1 MSATVVGTV
10 LSRSEWESRAEAHRA
25 RVAPQVTGVIERR
38 ARGEKHP
45 VEDFLFHYYNLRPR
59 RLEQWHPG
67 VGVVLEDAES
77 RASLPFQRRVARGMT
92 LDVEAFLAKR
102 GATVRE
108 AGRLLAASSAATPR
122 FGCFGMHEWAMV
134 YRLSPGETRHPYLK
148 LRFPPEEVAAIVEEV
163 GCRCSHFDAFR
174 FFTPPARPL
183 NLLTPTRE
191 RQAELDQPGCL
202 HVNMDLYKW
211 AGKLLPAVDSE
222 LLFDTFLSRARSA
235 RSTWPPPPTTCADG
249 GLNPSESRPLRGG
262 HSTQPFSAGSPPR
275 RHRCGRGC
283 SRSSSGSS
291 EARSRRHAT
300 WRDVQSVVRV

>member
-25 RVAPQVTGVIERR
+25 RVAPQLARVIERR

-59 RLEQWHPG
+59 HLEQWHPG
-67 VGVVLEDAES
+67 VGVVLEAAES

-211 AGKLLPAVDSE
+211 AGKLLPAVDSG
-222 LLFDTFLSRARSA
+222 LLFDTFLLAREIREVDMAASAYDMREWGLEPVRVETAEGRAQYAALQRGFAAKAAPLRARLLSVVEA
-235 RSTWPPPPTTCADG
+235 LDEDQRSDRST
-249 GLNPSESRPLRGG
+249 E
-262 HSTQPFSAGSPPR
+262 
-275 RHRCGRGC
+275 
-283 SRSSSGSS
+283 
-291 EARSRRHAT
+291 
-300 WRDVQSVVRV
+300 